1 MFDSLVGYF
10 IERFVITCLLVIGA
24 VRVSL
29 GYHSTTADCTTLL
42 RFLTEEFLD
51 RAPEP
56 MPVFASIS
64 AKNDNF
70 GTAQWLSPLDPDN
83 LFLTPS
89 PQRDIEDIQTKD
101 GTEYEQ
107 FEHSGAAGVPR
118 PIMLAA
124 IFVYPIKSC
133 AGN

>member
-1 MFDSLVGYF
+1 
-10 IERFVITCLLVIGA
+10 

-29 GYHSTTADCTTLL
+29 GYHSTAADCAAFL

-64 AKNDNF
+64 TNNDNF
-70 GTAQWLSPLDPDN
+70 RTTQWLPPLDPNN

-89 PQRDIEDIQTKD
+89 PQRGIKDIRTKD
-101 GTEYEQ
+101 DQEYEQ
-107 FEHSGAAGVPR
+107 LAQSGGVGVPR
-118 PIMLAA
+118 PIKLAA